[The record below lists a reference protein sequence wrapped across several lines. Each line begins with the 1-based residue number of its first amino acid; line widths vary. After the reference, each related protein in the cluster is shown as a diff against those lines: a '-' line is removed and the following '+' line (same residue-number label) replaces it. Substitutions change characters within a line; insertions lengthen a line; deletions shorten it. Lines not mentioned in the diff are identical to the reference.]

1 MHVVVNYLLTFEGK
15 MAYLFGVS
23 PTFLYFCRQMMKR
36 QYTLLYIFLLP
47 CVLLLGTLSSCRDSY
62 PKELVQAD
70 SLLLRGDYHAADS
83 LLALYDAN
91 ASSRKSAQ
99 MYRQLLGLEWHFVR
113 GTLSSNDF
121 SMADSLCRYYEGQNN
136 RESALSQLLL
146 GAIYKKVGDYSTA
159 LDCYLR
165 ANQISC
171 FQQDLLLRIW
181 INRGQGDLYF
191 EQGMYPECIDYYQK
205 SYFAAL
211 QKCDTLRL
219 ALASYSMARVYMIKN
234 DVDSILFYLNRN
246 VELATK
252 LSTTDNYDVIR
263 AAKSTLADVYIQI
276 EEYDKAKLL
285 MTRNQQDDY
294 NWAYWHL
301 AQHHTDSAYWYFSHI
316 IENKPWKIKVEYL
329 PILAKLEEERGN
341 REHTLMLYKDLV
353 AAKDSLQAHSQV
365 EETRKVKFLHEFNQ
379 IKQERDDAQR
389 QSTIRGL
396 AAGIIFL
403 LAVLAALVAIF
414 AWLHYRK
421 QKERELA
428 QERLL
433 RQEEER
439 KSRQSA
445 EQIAKNQQQMILLR
459 QQLQEAQSSNDVIR
473 SERLQSE
480 TRLLD
485 TENRRIQAS
494 LQHRRL
500 MQDELEQSP
509 LREHIKQNAGKE
521 QFHLTDEE
529 WLQLAMLID
538 AADDQFTNRLRNLY
552 DGITEYELHICYLVK
567 LDIPSVAIGTMLYKS
582 KAAIGMARQRLYKKL
597 TGKSGTAKQFNDFIQ
612 TF

>member
-1 MHVVVNYLLTFEGK
+1 

-23 PTFLYFCRQMMKR
+23 PTFLYFCRQIMR
-36 QYTLLYIFLLP
+36 RHILLYIFLLP

-70 SLLLRGDYHAADS
+70 SLLLRGEYHDVDS
-83 LLALYDAN
+83 LLAVYDAN
-91 ASSRKSAQ
+91 ASSRKSVQ
-99 MYRQLLGLEWHFVR
+99 MYRHLLGLERHFVR

-121 SMADSLCRYYEGQNN
+121 SVADSLCRYYDGQDN
-136 RESALSQLLL
+136 RKSALSQLFL
-146 GAIYKKVGDYSTA
+146 GNIYMIGGDYPLA
-159 LDCYLR
+159 LECYLK
-165 ANQISC
+165 AEQGADALN
-171 FQQDLLLRIW
+171 DLTLQTW
-181 INRGQGDLYF
+181 VNRRQGDVYF
-191 EQGMYPECIDYYQK
+191 NQHMLPECIDYYKK
-205 SYFAAL
+205 SYSSAL
-211 QKCDTLRL
+211 QKHDTLRL
-219 ALASYSMARVYMIKN
+219 AHASCNMGRVYMIKS
-234 DVDSILFYLNRN
+234 DVDSILFYYHQAI
-246 VELATK
+246 ELAKGLPQRDKTDI
-252 LSTTDNYDVIR
+252 TTT
-263 AAKSTLADVYIQI
+263 AKTVLADIYTQI
-276 EEYDKAKLL
+276 EEYDKAKAL
-285 MTRNQQDDY
+285 MTRESIDNM

-459 QQLQEAQSSNDVIR
+459 QQLQEAQSSNDVVR